1 MSKNFLRLAVTALF
15 LSTAG
20 ITTFAK
26 DAPTSAEQLRSEFAA
41 AIKAKDT
48 NAIIS
53 LFNLQGVSDDMK
65 QIPEMMAASLAQDEV
80 ASVKLSPLPA
90 DTELTNELNGVRY
103 FPNVTVVG
111 MIDVESKSPGNATH
125 IPYGESAG
133 KFYLPGTVKETVN
146 LNAPKEKMLGV
157 MFIGL
162 FPKKSEVIN
171 GAYVYLKGGKELTAV
186 VNFTNSMSYNFWG
199 DGIKSCLFTN
209 ASSKGSIKLR
219 ITEDGKNIYDSG
231 MIEQTNLIS
240 YEKK

>member
-15 LSTAG
+15 LSTASAM
-20 ITTFAK
+20 TFAK
-26 DAPTSAEQLRSEFAA
+26 GTPVSAEQLRGQLES

-53 LFNLQGVSDDMK
+53 LFNLQGVAEDMK
-65 QIPEMMAASLAQDEV
+65 SIPEMMASSLAQDEV

-103 FPNVTVVG
+103 FPNVTVIGV
-111 MIDVESKSPGNATH
+111 IDIESKRPGNATQL
-125 IPYGESAG
+125 PYGESAG
-133 KFYLPGTVKETVN
+133 NFYLSGTVKETFN
-146 LNAPKEKMLGV
+146 SNAPKEKMLGV
-157 MFIGL
+157 MFVGL

-171 GAYVYLKGGKELTAV
+171 GAYVFLKGGKELTEV
-186 VNFTNSMSYNFWG
+186 VSFTNSMSYNFWG
-199 DGIKSCLFTN
+199 DGIKSCRFTN
-209 ASSKGSIKLR
+209 ASSEGSIKLR